1 MPDVRV
7 FVSYDLE
14 HDGDLYTAMLEQSR
28 EAGSGMRVAAHSE
41 ARQMSE
47 QWEERQRGQIRDADE
62 VIVVCGEHTADSL
75 RMGAELRIVQEEEK
89 PYLLLWGRR
98 EIMCTRPAGARPS
111 DCMYSWTPGILREQ
125 IAYTLRKDQ
134 PSQALTIF
142 KRSIAAP
149 AR

>member
-28 EAGSGMRVAAHSE
+28 EVGSGIRIAAHSE
-41 ARQMSE
+41 ARQMSD
-47 QWEERQRGQIRDADE
+47 QWEQRQRAQIRDADE
-62 VIVVCGEHTADSL
+62 VIVVCGAHTADSL
-75 RMGAELRIVQEEEK
+75 RMSAELRIVQEEET
-89 PYLLLWGRR
+89 PYMLLWGRR
-98 EIMCTRPAGARPS
+98 EIMCTKPAGARPNDS
-111 DCMYSWTPGILREQ
+111 MYSWTPGILRAQ

-134 PSQALTIF
+134 PSEALTTF
-142 KRSIAAP
+142 KRSLAVP